1 MNMTKLISMILISG
15 VVALAF
21 LAPAM
26 GQGDIKASLFAVAD
40 SALSNAKK
48 AQADILAPKSFDRAM
63 KLYTDAEKDLEKGKN
78 LDDIR
83 KKLTEAGSY
92 FDKSTEASELGRLTL
107 EKAIA
112 AREDA
117 KEAGSATYS
126 TETWGKAEA
135 KFREGAAK
143 LEDGDINNARKKGGE
158 AEQIY
163 RQAELEAIKASYLKE
178 TWGLLETAN
187 DKYRRRSRED
197 HSRADKLAKEA
208 ESELIE
214 NRYDTDRPR
223 SLARQANYEAK
234 HAIYLGKTVQEM
246 ERGKKSFED
255 AMLLSEEPLREIAAV
270 IDIAAE
276 FDEGYGKTTGQVI
289 EHLKSLQ
296 DANAKLTQDVTDRD
310 EELKN
315 MGARVVEL
323 EAQLGGIA
331 QEKTALTKQMEAQ
344 AEMRAR
350 FAAVEGMFD
359 SETANVFRDGN
370 KVIIRVTGINFAS
383 GRADIN
389 PQNFELLTSVEKAID
404 TFPAC
409 HITVEGHTDSYGSDE
424 KNLELSEER
433 AVAVK
438 AYLMANMNLDSTRID
453 ARGLGET
460 YPIANNET
468 PEGRTKNRRI
478 EVIIQPQTGAEAGM

>member
-1 MNMTKLISMILISG
+1 MKITKLITTVLIVG
-15 VVALAF
+15 FVALT
-21 LAPAM
+21 LLSPAM
-26 GQGDIKASLFAVAD
+26 GQKEIKSSLFAVAD
-40 SALSNAKK
+40 TALSNAKK

-63 KLYTDAEKDLEKGKN
+63 KLYADAEKELEKGKN

-83 KKLTEAGSY
+83 KKLTEAVSY
-92 FDKSTEASELGRLTL
+92 FNKSTEASKLGRVTL
-107 EKAIA
+107 EKTLA
-112 AREDA
+112 ARVDA
-117 KEAGSATYS
+117 KDAGSATYS
-126 TETWGKAEA
+126 TETWDKAEA
-135 KFREGAAK
+135 KFREGAVK
-143 LEDGDINNARKKGGE
+143 LEDGDVNNARKKGGE
-158 AEQIY
+158 AEELY
-163 RQAELEAIKASYLKE
+163 RQAELEAIKASYLKD
-178 TWGLLETAN
+178 TWELLKMAN
-187 DKYRRRSRED
+187 DKYRVEAPKTLA
-197 HSRADKLAKEA
+197 RADALAKEA

-234 HAIYLGKTVQEM
+234 HAIYLGKTIQEM
-246 ERGKKSFED
+246 NRGKKSFED
-255 AMLLSEEPLREIAAV
+255 AMLLSEEPLREIAAE

-289 EHLKSLQ
+289 EHLKALQ
-296 DANAKLTQDVTDRD
+296 EANAKLTQDVSDRD

-344 AEMRAR
+344 AKMRAR

-389 PQNFELLTSVEKAID
+389 PQYFGLLSSVEKAID
-404 TFPAC
+404 TFPGC
-409 HITVEGHTDSYGSDE
+409 HITVEGHTDSHGSDD

-438 AYLMANMNLDSTRID
+438 AYLLANMNLDPTRIE

-478 EVIIQPQTGAEAGM
+478 EVIIQPQAGADAGM